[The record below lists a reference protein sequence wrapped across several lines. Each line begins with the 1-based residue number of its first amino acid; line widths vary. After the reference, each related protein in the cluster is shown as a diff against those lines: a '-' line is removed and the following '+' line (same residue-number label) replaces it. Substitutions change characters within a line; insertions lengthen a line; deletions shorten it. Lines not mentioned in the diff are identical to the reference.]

1 MSPIY
6 SEDHLT
12 YWQLLPHMLQQIYTL
27 QICMFIPTTPT
38 IDWDVLICIPYIFVS
53 LKIYLQT
60 DCKSQKTSL
69 NWLTIGR
76 ITWMSNYLW
85 RESLFLPKVEKWPLA
100 QDPKQQPFSIIHST
114 PTSEVSWTFSSILS
128 WAAWLTYAPYV
139 FRWIWACFFR
149 ALPTTQLLVELSSP
163 CYHIALHTWTRFART
178 PYTMQL

>member
-1 MSPIY
+1 MHVY
-6 SEDHLT
+6 SSNSN
-12 YWQLLPHMLQQIYTL
+12 YWLRCVNLH
-27 QICMFIPTTPT
+27 
-38 IDWDVLICIPYIFVS
+38 S
-53 LKIYLQT
+53 LHFCFTKIYLQT
-60 DCKSQKTSL
+60 DCKSQKASL
-69 NWLTIGR
+69 DWLTIGR

-163 CYHIALHTWTRFART
+163 CYHIALHTWTRAGG
-178 PYTMQL
+178 